1 MDNNNYYWYEGGATG
16 RPTVWKALGFRLTD
30 ERDPLA
36 QVGGVPR
43 IGSRHMQ
50 AGSSLAFARV
60 NSAMPGRL
68 GAWGKG
74 MPPMLGALSG
84 MVMLNMMMMMTM
96 VKVTM
101 IKTFLAADD
110 GDYHD
115 GEDDDDGEGD
125 DDDDG
130 EGDYDKDLIW
140 PLMMVTIMIV
150 MITTMV
156 KVTMIKTSSGR

>member
-1 MDNNNYYWYEGGATG
+1 M
-16 RPTVWKALGFRLTD
+16 LGFRLTD

-36 QVGGVPR
+36 HVGGVPR
-43 IGSRHMQ
+43 HNRNMQ
-50 AGSSLAFARV
+50 ARSPLASARV

-84 MVMLNMMMMMTM
+84 MVMLNMMMMMMTM

-110 GDYHD
+110 GDYND

-140 PLMMVTIMIV
+140 PLMMVTIMMV